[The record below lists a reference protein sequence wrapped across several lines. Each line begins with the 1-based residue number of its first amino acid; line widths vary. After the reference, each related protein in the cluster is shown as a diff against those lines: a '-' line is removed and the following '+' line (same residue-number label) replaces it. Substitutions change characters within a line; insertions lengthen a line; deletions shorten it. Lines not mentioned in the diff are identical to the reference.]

1 MGPLFFHAWPPTHAK
16 FILLRA
22 QTRSAKHIGANKA
35 ITAYRPEIK
44 DIGKKTS
51 TAKTFHS
58 KPRSSRPES
67 QNGDAARPE
76 CRRCRPCARRVAAP
90 QRLATGMSR

>member
-1 MGPLFFHAWPPTHAK
+1 MGPLFFHAWSPTHAK
-16 FILLRA
+16 FISPRA
-22 QTRSAKHIGANKA
+22 RTRSAKHVGANKA

-67 QNGDAARPE
+67 HTTETQRDLSVGDVVLVRDESQHRNDWP
-76 CRRCRPCARRVAAP
+76 
-90 QRLATGMSR
+90 LG